1 MFQRMEAM
9 VGRCRVGGV
18 SSAKTIIKGLK
29 ETGLGANNG
38 LQEWNQQF
46 HSWLQLVVTPKIV
59 RVTIVQ

>member
-29 ETGLGANNG
+29 ETGLSANNG
-38 LQEWNQQF
+38 LQD
-46 HSWLQLVVTPKIV
+46 IV
-59 RVTIVQ
+59 NWRGWPITEATSKVGR

>member
-38 LQEWNQQF
+38 L
-46 HSWLQLVVTPKIV
+46 
-59 RVTIVQ
+59 